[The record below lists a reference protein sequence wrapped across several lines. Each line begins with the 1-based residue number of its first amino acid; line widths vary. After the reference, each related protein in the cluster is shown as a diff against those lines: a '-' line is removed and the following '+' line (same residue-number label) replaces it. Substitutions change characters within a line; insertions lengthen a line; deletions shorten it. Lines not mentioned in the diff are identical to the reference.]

1 MVRLEGRGTAL
12 LSRLAPG
19 DKPQWWGLVGAREVA
34 SDNGVGGWEVGMG
47 GGRGGEVRY
56 LPCHVMQVGQGGSLS
71 RRAVTAEMPLWSGR
85 VEEGDWFG
93 WEGLT
98 MVQSAVLWCQCGA
111 TVHQFAV
118 LFLGGGGDE
127 GVVDVSVMD
136 GGWGGAE

>member
-1 MVRLEGRGTAL
+1 M
-12 LSRLAPG
+12 S
-19 DKPQWWGLVGAREVA
+19 
-34 SDNGVGGWEVGMG
+34 
-47 GGRGGEVRY
+47 
-56 LPCHVMQVGQGGSLS
+56 CHVMQVGQGGSLS
-71 RRAVTAEMPLWSGR
+71 RRAVTTEMPLWSGR
-85 VEEGDWFG
+85 MEEGDWFG

-111 TVHQFAV
+111 TVYQFAI